1 MGLQVI
7 DGTRDK
13 KYKYTYVFD
22 GKPLYFN
29 SYVTYETLS
38 TSGAKGTINPSTLNT
53 YLVYE
58 KPELIGRSFVTSAI
72 LQSDGTWRPLKN
84 NEAQFID
91 TQTSKLGNFVD
102 PNSSEYVL
110 GAAARKSLSDKGPNT
125 LNTAARQNA
134 AFAVEKIGG
143 LTQAQTLQAY
153 HISQSTASNFQ
164 PIPPVLSTPTPQP
177 DPQSGNPDPA
187 PDPLNPDPGTSSSS
201 TGDPNQGL
209 QQLSTLP
216 IEEGTGE
223 YSGPKR
229 SYRYPLQFDQSN
241 DLDFLQIDVLKYVRS
256 GFVTGTENFS
266 PESVNTR
273 ITESIA
279 SVILPMQ
286 PNISDSNSVDWG
298 SDELN
303 PLQARF
309 GGIAMDAISQA
320 GNDVGQALRN
330 FGSDIYHAIGDL
342 ANNQQMSQFISAYFA
357 GQAVGAN
364 LLTRGTGMVVN
375 PNLELLFRGPRLRT
389 FRYSYRLTPR
399 EKLEAEQIKGIIK
412 LFKREMAVKRTSDR
426 MFLTTP
432 NVFKLKYIYKGN
444 QPHPYLN
451 VIKPCALTNF
461 NVNYTPDG
469 TYITYADGGSMTSYQ
484 IDLEFSELEPIYKD
498 DYDDEDSKNSMGY

>member
-1 MGLQVI
+1 MGLQII

-13 KYKYTYVFD
+13 KYKYSYVFD

-38 TSGAKGTINPSTLNT
+38 TSGTKGTINPSTLNT

-58 KPELIGRSFVTSAI
+58 KPELIGKSFVTSAI

-125 LNTAARQNA
+125 LNIAARQNA

-177 DPQSGNPDPA
+177 DPQSGDPVPTPVPTPDP
-187 PDPLNPDPGTSSSS
+187 
-201 TGDPNQGL
+201 TGDPVQGL

-216 IEEGTGE
+216 TEEGTGE

-229 SYRYPLQFDQSN
+229 SYRYPLQFDQTN

-256 GFVTGTENFS
+256 GFATGGENFS

-309 GGIAMDAISQA
+309 GGVAYNAIYDAQNGI
-320 GNDVGQALRN
+320 NVNTLKN
-330 FGSDIYHAIGDL
+330 FGKDIYDALGDL
-342 ANNQQMSQFISAYFA
+342 ANNKQMSQFISAYFA

-389 FRYSYRLTPR
+389 FRYSYKLTPR
-399 EKLEAEQIKGIIK
+399 QKLEAEQIKGIIK
-412 LFKREMAVKRTSDR
+412 LFKREMAVKRTPDG

-469 TYITYADGGSMTSYQ
+469 TYMTYADGGSMTSYQ
-484 IDLEFSELEPIYKD
+484 IDLEFSELEPIYKH